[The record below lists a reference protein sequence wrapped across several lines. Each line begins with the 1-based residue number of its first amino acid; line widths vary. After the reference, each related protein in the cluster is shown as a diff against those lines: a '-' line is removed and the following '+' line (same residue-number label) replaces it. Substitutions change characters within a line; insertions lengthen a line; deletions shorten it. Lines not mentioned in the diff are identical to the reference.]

1 MSGTVFGTIRGIEMN
16 KAQSLLS
23 KKLNDNSVGDYHL
36 SEIIDK

>member
-23 KKLNDNSVGDYHL
+23 KKLNNSVGDYHL